1 MKKKFIVSGLLL
13 IMLFCI
19 ASVAN
24 AAVMRI
30 SDYINDY
37 SANVYARSGGT
48 LDISFEVQAPNTM
61 DKIGAKTI
69 ILQERVTGSTTWNA
83 VKTYSY
89 TNYSGMLR
97 NRALRHDYVISY
109 YDAVPGN
116 SYRAKVYFYAEK
128 GGSDTIE
135 CITGIVKAQ

>member
-1 MKKKFIVSGLLL
+1 MKKKVIVFGLLL
-13 IMLFCI
+13 VMLFCV

-24 AAVMRI
+24 ASIMT
-30 SDYINDY
+30 SDYMTDW
-37 SANVYARSGGT
+37 SAGVYARSGGI

-61 DKIGAKTI
+61 DKLGAKTI

-89 TNYSGMLR
+89 TNYSGMLKS
-97 NRALRHDYVISY
+97 RALSHDYVVSY

-135 CITGIVKAQ
+135 CITSAVKAK

>member
-1 MKKKFIVSGLLL
+1 MKKKVIVSVLLL
-13 IMLFCI
+13 IMLFCVT
-19 ASVAN
+19 SVAN
-24 AAVMRI
+24 ASIMV
-30 SDYINDY
+30 SDYISDWR
-37 SANVYARSGGT
+37 AGVYARSGGI

-61 DKIGAKTI
+61 DKLGAKTI

-89 TNYSGMLR
+89 TNYSGMLKS
-97 NRALRHDYVISY
+97 RALSHDYVVSY

-128 GGSDTIE
+128 GGCDTIE
-135 CITGIVKAQ
+135 FITDAVKAK

>member
-1 MKKKFIVSGLLL
+1 MKKKIIVSGLLL
-13 IMLFCI
+13 VMLFCI

-24 AAVMRI
+24 ASIMT

-37 SANVYARSGGT
+37 YAKVNAYSGGN
-48 LDISFEVQAPNTM
+48 LDISFNVQAPNTM

-89 TNYSGMLR
+89 TNYSGMLKS
-97 NRALRHDYVISY
+97 RALSHDYVVSY

-135 CITGIVKAQ
+135 YITGIVKAQ

>member
-1 MKKKFIVSGLLL
+1 MKKKVIVSVLLL
-13 IMLFCI
+13 IMLFCVT
-19 ASVAN
+19 SVAN
-24 AAVMRI
+24 ASIMV
-30 SDYINDY
+30 SDYISDWR
-37 SANVYARSGGT
+37 AGVYARSGGI

-89 TNYSGMLR
+89 TNYSGMLK
-97 NRALRHDYVISY
+97 NRALRHDYVVSY

-135 CITGIVKAQ
+135 YITGIVKAQ

>member
-1 MKKKFIVSGLLL
+1 MKKKVIVLGLFL
-13 IMLFCI
+13 IMLFGVT
-19 ASVAN
+19 SVA
-24 AAVMRI
+24 AASIMV

-37 SANVYARSGGT
+37 SANVYSRSGGT
-48 LDISFEVQAPNTM
+48 LDISFDVQAPNTM

-69 ILQERVTGSTTWNA
+69 ILQERVAGSTTWNA

-89 TNYSGMLR
+89 TNYSGMLIKG
-97 NRALRHDYVISY
+97 AGSHDYTVTF
-109 YDAVPGN
+109 YDAVPGR

-135 CITGIVKAQ
+135 CITSAVKAK

>member
-1 MKKKFIVSGLLL
+1 MKKRIAVVALFMLL
-13 IMLFCI
+13 IFSI

-24 AAVMRI
+24 AAIRA
-30 SDYINDY
+30 SDYFY
-37 SANVYARSGGT
+37 EWSANVTSNSART
-48 LDISFEVQAPNTM
+48 VNISFSVRSLNNM

-69 ILQERVTGSTTWNA
+69 ILQERVAGSTTWNA

-89 TNYSGMLR
+89 TNYSGMLK
-97 NRALRHDYVISY
+97 NNAGSHDYKVSY
-109 YDAVPGN
+109 YNAVSGN

-135 CITGIVKAQ
+135 YITSIVKAQ

>member
-1 MKKKFIVSGLLL
+1 MKKKIIVSGLLL
-13 IMLFCI
+13 VMLFCI

-24 AAVMRI
+24 ASIMT

-37 SANVYARSGGT
+37 YAKVNAYSGGT
-48 LDISFEVQAPNTM
+48 LDISFSVQAPNTM
-61 DKIGAKTI
+61 DKLGAKTI

-89 TNYSGMLR
+89 TNYSGMLKS
-97 NRALRHDYVISY
+97 RALSHDYVVSY

-135 CITGIVKAQ
+135 YITGIVKAQ